1 MKKTMLYVAFNSAVN
16 PMAAR
21 RNFERL
27 ACKLVGGFTRQDAVG
42 GWTNEDTGEVVV
54 EESCIYTFHG
64 LDEVEDGSKEMA
76 EWLARYTGE
85 HALLWEDAQGNGTFQ
100 NLDEIRKEMFIV

>member
-1 MKKTMLYVAFNSAVN
+1 MKKTVLYAAFNSATN

-27 ACKLVGGFTRQDAVG
+27 ACKIVGGFTRQDAVG

-64 LDEVEDGSKEMA
+64 LDDAGTLDMA
-76 EWLARYTGE
+76 LWLASHTGE

-100 NLDEIRKEMFIV
+100 DLDAIREGMRIV